1 MLHGDLKLQF
11 DGKIVPGAGRGRRIG
26 IPTINI
32 ATACDVGLAHGIY
45 FCMVEMPP
53 HIGGE
58 YYGAMHF
65 GPRPTFGDPVPMCE
79 IHLVELARFRTGEAR
94 FFTSLRARAVRSHVL
109 DLPSLTGEYVRVY
122 VFDYLRPVVACE
134 NVEELK
140 RYVEADIVR
149 VRELIGG

>member
-1 MLHGDLKLQF
+1 MFHGDLKLQF
-11 DGKIVPGAGRGRRIG
+11 DGKIVPGVGRGRRIG

-32 ATACDVGLAHGIY
+32 ATARDLELAHGIY

-53 HIGGE
+53 HMGGE

-65 GPRPTFGDPVPMCE
+65 GPRPTFGDPVTMCE
-79 IHLVELARFRTGEAR
+79 IHLVERV
-94 FFTSLRARAVRSHVL
+94 RAAMPAGRQVRSHV
-109 DLPSLTGEYVRVY
+109 GEYVRVY
-122 VFDYLRPVVACE
+122 VFDYLRSVVACE

-140 RYVEADIVR
+140 RYVKADIVR